1 MNRLLSSCRVT
12 IAALTLTSGV
22 LFLGSTQAA
31 AQSTRVEVTGDYR
44 YTFHDPMLL
53 ADAKVLACEEAL
65 RLAVAN
71 SPVVREETAS
81 LVDSA
86 AYRDLIQL
94 LVSSYVSDLQ
104 IVEHAEK
111 GRTVYCKV
119 KGALQTDEVQ
129 RAARSYLLSVSNGK
143 QAPALDQNR
152 VLQIVNVRDE
162 SGYLVVTYRALKRLD
177 WIGTAYQGSLRE
189 SADLMVDFLDEQG
202 SLIRTDRYPAHRTP
216 TGDDVMNPGEVGIRK
231 IIKPSS
237 AKAYRVW
244 LVK

>member
-1 MNRLLSSCRVT
+1 
-12 IAALTLTSGV
+12 LTQV
-22 LFLGSTQAA
+22 L
-31 AQSTRVEVTGDYR
+31 AQSSGVEVTGDYR

-53 ADAKVLACEEAL
+53 SDAKVVACEEAL

-71 SPVVREETAS
+71 SPVVREQTAT

-86 AYRDLIQL
+86 AHRDLIQF
-94 LVSSYVSDLQ
+94 LVSSYVRDLQ

-119 KGALQTDEVQ
+119 KGTLQPDEVQ
-129 RAARSYLLSVSNGK
+129 RAARTYLVSVPNGK
-143 QAPALDQNR
+143 EAPALDQNR
-152 VLQIVNVRDE
+152 ALQIVNVRDE
-162 SGYLVVTYRALKRLD
+162 PSYLLVTYRALKRLD

-202 SLIRTDRYPAHRTP
+202 TLIRTDRYPARRTP
-216 TGDDVMNPGEVGIRK
+216 TGDDVMNPGEIGIRK
-231 IIKPSS
+231 VIKPSN
-237 AKAYRVW
+237 AKTYRVW

>member
-1 MNRLLSSCRVT
+1 M
-12 IAALTLTSGV
+12 
-22 LFLGSTQAA
+22 
-31 AQSTRVEVTGDYR
+31 AQSSRVEVTGDYR

-71 SPVVREETAS
+71 SPVVRDETAS

-86 AYRDLIQL
+86 AYQDLIQL
-94 LVSSYVSDLQ
+94 LVSSYTRDLQ

-119 KGALQTDEVQ
+119 KAALQPDEVQ
-129 RAARSYLLSVSNGK
+129 KVARTYLVSLSNGK

-152 VLQIVNVRDE
+152 ALQIVNVRDE

-189 SADLMVDFLDEQG
+189 NADLMVDFLDEQG
-202 SLIRTDRYPAHRTP
+202 NLIRTDRYAAHRTP
-216 TGDDVMNPGEVGIRK
+216 TGDDVMNPGEIGIRK
-231 IIKPSS
+231 IIKPSN
-237 AKAYRVW
+237 AKSHRVW